1 VATGGGKRRRPR
13 GFLLPRSKRRA
24 SKRGK
29 SVDREGGEGEA
40 RERVARAR
48 SLARDEPTNQPTNQ
62 RTNEPRVRS
71 YTSHAAA
78 VRCESRIASFLLP
91 GPAAL
96 VVPLALRFAPPLL
109 VPSVPPAPPL
119 GPLPSPLRSRSP
131 PPPSLPPRP
140 FRSPLPAPRA
150 PARSL
155 LSVVRSMVRPRP
167 RTRARSFQLSVP
179 GRHSC
184 LGFRVFFL
192 KDRLLSFI
200 LDFS

>member
-131 PPPSLPPRP
+131 PSLPPP
-140 FRSPLPAPRA
+140 APLPISLAGTPGSG
-150 PARSL
+150 PIPFVCRSFDG
-155 LSVVRSMVRPRP
+155 P
-167 RTRARSFQLSVP
+167 TATAHARSFVPTIGSRTSFVP
-179 GRHSC
+179 G
-184 LGFRVFFL
+184 
-192 KDRLLSFI
+192 I
-200 LDFS
+200 

>member
-131 PPPSLPPRP
+131 PLPPS
-140 FRSPLPAPRA
+140 PRA
-150 PARSL
+150 PSDLPCRHPGLRPDPFCLSFVRWSDRDRARAL
-155 LSVVRSMVRPRP
+155 VRSNYRFPDVI
-167 RTRARSFQLSVP
+167 RAWD
-179 GRHSC
+179 
-184 LGFRVFFL
+184 LG
-192 KDRLLSFI
+192 S
-200 LDFS
+200 SS